1 MLNRRTKLCCDNDL
15 ACRCSACE
23 KRARV
28 LGRHSGLELVL
39 KALGSPYLRPREPS
53 SREPERKKSRQ
64 EGLRS
69 ASLFSSSAAPA
80 KPTLGRHNRQL
91 HTRMNSSRLPF
102 VEKTVAA
109 LVVALALRPAPTTTT
124 AAPPP
129 TTAVAPALLLAVPA
143 PPTAQTPAD
152 LSRVDR
158 TAAPLLARASLQPNA
173 CLPQPRRA
181 VRLSRKNPRDS
192 RQKLFSRSAQ
202 RRRPVDR

>member
-1 MLNRRTKLCCDNDL
+1 MSVLNRRTKLCCDNDL

-80 KPTLGRHNRQL
+80 KPTLGRHTRQL

-102 VEKTVAA
+102 VEDRRSPRRRSRSPPCTYYNNRRSSSHDRRRSRSPPRGP
-109 LVVALALRPAPTTTT
+109 RPADRPD
-124 AAPPP
+124 P
-129 TTAVAPALLLAVPA
+129 
-143 PPTAQTPAD
+143 
-152 LSRVDR
+152 SR
-158 TAAPLLARASLQPNA
+158 PLP
-173 CLPQPRRA
+173 
-181 VRLSRKNPRDS
+181 SR
-192 RQKLFSRSAQ
+192 
-202 RRRPVDR
+202 